1 MSLTSLSTL
10 QFNYNL
16 TGLDDINTGEGNVL
30 PVSSGSN
37 ITVVNDTTQYIVN
50 LNDDIAIDTITA
62 GTGTFSS
69 IISTNY
75 TGGTGTFNN
84 LLTNQIQFNT
94 NYTPATLPPGILYFS
109 NEENRNTLATQLDA
123 DVDCHI
129 GEDMFFRVKATEN
142 IPKGRCV
149 QFDGT
154 LGASGILLAKI
165 ATGTNLIPEYMMGI
179 ASETITK
186 NDFGFVNH
194 FGYIRG
200 VDTSLYPGGT
210 LLYYNGTGGLTN
222 VEPVA
227 PNVKILMCAVI
238 NQGNSSNGSIFVRP
252 SLFPSIEDINGVYV
266 SGATSNDMLVY
277 RTNRWVNESVPSVMN
292 NISLTGAS
300 IINLTGTNATI
311 TNLVSTNFT
320 GTNGRITNLVATTF
334 TGTNGFITNL
344 VNTTFTGSNAT
355 INSATIPNLVSTTF
369 TGASSSINNMV
380 FINATGTTMNTTTTR
395 ATSYTSNANTNP
407 MLYSINN
414 DTTLSANGGA
424 GTRVYIRP
432 NGYLST
438 TNQSYFDNNDGRLT
452 TPFITTADM
461 ISNNISNTALITSN
475 NVQTSS
481 LGVSG
486 TAVINDLDVSTNLDV
501 NTIRCYTGATLND
514 NGYLRLSNSLTDSF
528 SLRYDTASNNARFST
543 QPTTAGILD
552 VGYYTAG
559 LATNAWNSRI
569 QLNGFSG
576 NIGISGN
583 LSATGNASINGI
595 VSTNNSFKLINST
608 FTSNGNDIFFNTNGA
623 SIIYMRPNGAGN
635 SSNESWFNNN
645 STSIQ
650 GGLIKT
656 NSGRQVAIGGIDPNA
671 TDTYVKLTVHATG
684 ASNNFLRVQANT
696 AYSKGLEL
704 YNNQTSAPQWS
715 LYSPASSETL
725 RFQAKGATDRVF
737 FTATGGLALNNST
750 YIMGYKYPFTD
761 DTYIGQDTG
770 LSVGSTSRYIT
781 AVGASAMRNNNS
793 EFGGV
798 AIGNSSCFNQ
808 VVGQYNVAVGINSS
822 RFNNTGSFRTAMGHN
837 CMFYPRHNDYDI
849 ALGFEAMACYSDRY
863 NPAGFDS
870 LNVAIGVSSM
880 GDIQGTGANAPYY
893 NTCVGY
899 ATLYDGKNCQGNV
912 LMGHLA
918 GRELMTGCNSNVAI
932 GTNAM
937 RQGKE
942 SKSNNTYVGAGAGFS
957 AGTNNTSIGY
967 ESMRGTTTTASYN
980 TCLGLGAGY
989 NVADNNIMIGYNAYP
1004 GTASQSNKL
1013 IIGDANYGIHG
1024 TELYSAGFKMGI
1036 NKFNPTAQLDVVGTI
1051 RATTG
1056 GAGIYEGYD
1065 ENHAIHM
1072 RFGGT
1077 NIMRFYEFGDYEFYN
1092 NGLKASQALRF
1103 KIDTSGYSY
1112 FYPKTINAF
1121 NIISTPYVRGV
1132 GESFSY
1138 SQGSGAYKP
1147 YSVATF
1153 SNQAYT
1159 VAGGLVKAQL
1169 TATSNTNHSA
1179 FSSTT
1184 DDVLCDWKGLYQVHI
1199 NINLSN
1205 LSGST
1210 TAVFLK
1216 LYKNAGAVESGVKT
1230 LINGAVE
1237 SFNMT
1242 TVVDV
1247 NATDALSFYIQPDS
1261 QNVSIINDSTFRVV
1275 QIA

>member
-1 MSLTSLSTL
+1 
-10 QFNYNL
+10 
-16 TGLDDINTGEGNVL
+16 
-30 PVSSGSN
+30 
-37 ITVVNDTTQYIVN
+37 
-50 LNDDIAIDTITA
+50 
-62 GTGTFSS
+62 
-69 IISTNY
+69 
-75 TGGTGTFNN
+75 
-84 LLTNQIQFNT
+84 
-94 NYTPATLPPGILYFS
+94 
-109 NEENRNTLATQLDA
+109 
-123 DVDCHI
+123 
-129 GEDMFFRVKATEN
+129 
-142 IPKGRCV
+142 
-149 QFDGT
+149 
-154 LGASGILLAKI
+154 
-165 ATGTNLIPEYMMGI
+165 
-179 ASETITK
+179 
-186 NDFGFVNH
+186 
-194 FGYIRG
+194 
-200 VDTSLYPGGT
+200 
-210 LLYYNGTGGLTN
+210 
-222 VEPVA
+222 
-227 PNVKILMCAVI
+227 
-238 NQGNSSNGSIFVRP
+238 
-252 SLFPSIEDINGVYV
+252 
-266 SGATSNDMLVY
+266 
-277 RTNRWVNESVPSVMN
+277 
-292 NISLTGAS
+292 
-300 IINLTGTNATI
+300 
-311 TNLVSTNFT
+311 
-320 GTNGRITNLVATTF
+320 
-334 TGTNGFITNL
+334 
-344 VNTTFTGSNAT
+344 
-355 INSATIPNLVSTTF
+355 
-369 TGASSSINNMV
+369 
-380 FINATGTTMNTTTTR
+380 
-395 ATSYTSNANTNP
+395 

-414 DTTLSANGGA
+414 DTTLSANGSA

-461 ISNNISNTALITSN
+461 ISNNISNTALITTN
-475 NVQTSS
+475 NLQTST

-543 QPTTAGILD
+543 QPTTNGVLD

-559 LATNAWNSRI
+559 LASNAWNSRI

-576 NIGISGN
+576 NIGLSGN
-583 LSATGNASINGI
+583 LSATGNALIQGRVNAVGEVASLNSIRCFSG
-595 VSTNNSFKLINST
+595 TW
-608 FTSNGNDIFFNTNGA
+608 TSNGNDIFLNTNGA
-623 SIIYMRPNGAGN
+623 SIIYMRPNGAG
-635 SSNESWFNNN
+635 STSNESWFNNN

-684 ASNNFLRVQANT
+684 ASNNLLRVQANS
-696 AYSKGLEL
+696 AYSKGIEF
-704 YNNQTSAPQWS
+704 YDNQTSAPEWS
-715 LYSPASSETL
+715 LYSPASSEEL
-725 RFQAKGATDRVF
+725 RFQAKGVSDRVF

-761 DTYIGQDTG
+761 DTYIGQNAG

-781 AVGASAMRNNNS
+781 AVGAEAMRNNNT

-798 AIGNSSCFNQ
+798 AIGNSSCNSQ
-808 VVGQYNVAVGINSS
+808 VAGQYNVAMGINSS

-837 CMFYPRHNDYDI
+837 CMMYPRHNDYDI
-849 ALGFEAMACYSDRY
+849 AIGFEAMACYSDKY

-870 LNVAIGVSSM
+870 LNTAIGVASM
-880 GDIQGTGANAPYY
+880 GDIQGTGVNAPYY

-918 GRELMTGCNSNVAI
+918 GRELMTGCNNNVAI
-932 GTNAM
+932 GTNAL
-937 RQGKE
+937 RQGRQNM
-942 SKSNNTYVGAGAGFS
+942 SNNTYVGAGAGFW
-957 AGTNNTSIGY
+957 AGTNNTAIGY
-967 ESMRGTTTTASYN
+967 ESMRSTTTTASYN

-1004 GTASQSNKL
+1004 GTASLSNKL

-1024 TELYSAGFKMGI
+1024 TDLYSAGFKMGI

-1077 NIMRFYEFGDYEFYN
+1077 DIMRFYEYGEYQFYN
-1092 NGLKASQALRF
+1092 NGCKASQALRF
-1103 KIDTSGYSY
+1103 RIDTSGYSY
-1112 FYPKTINAF
+1112 FYPKTFNTF

-1153 SNQAYT
+1153 NNQSYT

-1184 DDVLCDWKGLYQVHI
+1184 DDVLCDWKGLYEVYI
-1199 NINLSN
+1199 NVNLSN

-1216 LYKNAGAVESGVKT
+1216 VYKNSSAVESGTKT
-1230 LINGAVE
+1230 LINGALE
-1237 SFNMT
+1237 SFSMT
-1242 TVVDV
+1242 TVVQC
-1247 NATDALSFYIQPDS
+1247 NATDALSFYIQPDT
-1261 QNVSIINDSTFRVV
+1261 QTVSIVNDSTMRIV
-1275 QIA
+1275 QIG